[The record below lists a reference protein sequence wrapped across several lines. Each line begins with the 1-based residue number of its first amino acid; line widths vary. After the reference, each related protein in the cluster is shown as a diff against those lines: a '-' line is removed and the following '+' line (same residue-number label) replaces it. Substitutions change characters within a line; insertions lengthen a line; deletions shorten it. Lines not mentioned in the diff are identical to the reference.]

1 MPPWLLTQILS
12 AVITSVAGLIVGI
25 ISQKLR
31 SSQHRENVAR
41 EMSDAMR
48 EGMIVLLRQKLID
61 IHEKW
66 VIEQGYVPVEIKRQ
80 ADDIYGAYHTLG
92 GNGMGTEL
100 RREILAAH
108 AAPWP
113 TVSQKESEITS

>member
-25 ISQKLR
+25 VSQKLR
-31 SSQHRENVAR
+31 STQHREEVAR

-66 VIEQGYVPVEIKRQ
+66 VIEQGYVPIEVKRQ

-92 GNGMGTEL
+92 GNGTGTEL
-100 RREILAAH
+100 RRVILAAH
-108 AAPWP
+108 TTPWP
-113 TVSQKESEITS
+113 TVSQQESEITS

>member
-1 MPPWLLTQILS
+1 
-12 AVITSVAGLIVGI
+12 
-25 ISQKLR
+25 
-31 SSQHRENVAR
+31 
-41 EMSDAMR
+41 MSDAMR

-80 ADDIYGAYHTLG
+80 ADDIYRAYHTLG
-92 GNGMGTEL
+92 GNGTGTEL

-113 TVSQKESEITS
+113 TVSQQESEVTS

>member
-25 ISQKLR
+25 VSQKLR
-31 SSQHRENVAR
+31 ASQHRENVAL

-66 VIEQGYVPVEIKRQ
+66 VIRQGYVPVEIKRQ
-80 ADDIYGAYHTLG
+80 ADDIYTAYHTLG
-92 GNGMGTEL
+92 GNGTGTEL

-108 AAPWP
+108 VAPHP
-113 TVSQKESEITS
+113 TVSQQESEVTS